1 MNCKFCNGE
10 LPEDVTLCPACGQEN
25 AQEMAEDPIAEETVA
40 ETAEEMV
47 EETAEEV
54 TEETTEEIVAEEPVK
69 AKPKVWLVV
78 LAIIGAVAVLAVL
91 AGAVLFGTGAFDKTE
106 SYTVSGEKAEKA
118 RDTVVAT
125 VGDETLTNSALQVY
139 YWQSVSD
146 FYNTYGYYLD
156 ASVLDMSKPLDEQM
170 YDEEAGTT
178 WQQFFLEGALNT
190 WSRYAALCMAAKEEG
205 VTLTEEMQN
214 YLDSLHTE
222 LESTAATYG
231 YDSVE
236 AMLAEDMSTVCD
248 ETGYMAYVTTNMVA
262 GQYLNGKYEQMIPS
276 MEEIETYYAENEAAL
291 NEQGISKDGSITT
304 DVRHILICPKGGTTD
319 ENGETVYSDAEWET
333 CRQQAQEILDK
344 WAAEGGTEEL
354 FAQLAMEHTEDPGSM
369 STGGLYTDIYV
380 GQMVEPFENWCFD
393 ASRKPGDT
401 GLVQTVFGYH
411 IMYFVESHEV
421 WISSVEETILYEQS
435 LALVNSAAEKWPLD
449 VHYNKIVLGQ
459 TNTEAE

>member
-54 TEETTEEIVAEEPVK
+54 TEETTEEIVAEVPVK

-106 SYTVSGEKAEKA
+106 SYTVSGEKAVKA

-146 FYNTYGYYLD
+146 FYNTYGYYMD

-248 ETGYMAYVTTNMVA
+248 EAGYMEYVTTNMVA

-276 MEEIETYYAENEAAL
+276 LEEIETYYAENEAAL
-291 NEQGISKDGSITT
+291 NEQGIAKDGSITT

-319 ENGETVYSDAEWET
+319 ENGEIVYSDEEWEI
-333 CRQQAQEILDK
+333 CRQQAQDILDK
-344 WAAEGGTEEL
+344 WAAEGGTEES
-354 FAQLAMEHTEDPGSM
+354 FAQLAVEHTEDPGSM
-369 STGGLYTDIYV
+369 STGGLYTDIYK

-401 GLVQTVFGYH
+401 GLVQTVLGYH
-411 IMYFVESHEV
+411 IMYFVESSEL
-421 WISSVEETILYEQS
+421 WIDKVQDNIVYERS
-435 LALVNSAAEKWPLD
+435 LEMVNNAVEKWPLD
-449 VHYNKIVLGQ
+449 VHYNKIVLGE

>member
-1 MNCKFCNGE
+1 M
-10 LPEDVTLCPACGQEN
+10 
-25 AQEMAEDPIAEETVA
+25 
-40 ETAEEMV
+40 
-47 EETAEEV
+47 
-54 TEETTEEIVAEEPVK
+54 
-69 AKPKVWLVV
+69 
-78 LAIIGAVAVLAVL
+78 
-91 AGAVLFGTGAFDKTE
+91 
-106 SYTVSGEKAEKA
+106 
-118 RDTVVAT
+118 AT

-344 WAAEGGTEEL
+344 WAAEGGTEEV

-401 GLVQTVFGYH
+401 GLVQSVFGYH